1 MRRKRSSSSIQA
13 RLRSTTAR
21 VEKLGGKVFV
31 GPGVPDQI
39 LELFLDE
46 IDDCPLCREA
56 AEAADPLRKPRSRPG
71 H

>member
-1 MRRKRSSSSIQA
+1 MRRKRSSSSLQA
-13 RLRSTTAR
+13 RLRSTAAR

-31 GPGVPDQI
+31 GPGVPDPI

-56 AEAADPLRKPRSRPG
+56 AEAADPLRRPENRPG

>member
-1 MRRKRSSSSIQA
+1 MRRKRSSSALQA
-13 RLRSTTAR
+13 RLRATTAR
-21 VEKLGGKVFV
+21 VERLGAKVFV

-56 AEAADPLRKPRSRPG
+56 AEAADPLRNPRKRPE

>member
-1 MRRKRSSSSIQA
+1 MRRKRSSSSLQA
-13 RLRSTTAR
+13 RLRSTAAR

-31 GPGVPDQI
+31 GPGVPDPI

-56 AEAADPLRKPRSRPG
+56 AEAVDPLRKPPTRG